1 MHLQCIGL
9 NKKSKFISVLL
20 HNIQVHFSSH
30 GASAD
35 NILDTGDVAADIDE
49 ALCLVAVREVVDDAV
64 GEEVRRHG
72 VTTKT
77 AHVRPQNT
85 ENFIEELLDEG

>member
-1 MHLQCIGL
+1 MKITSLSIKSL
-9 NKKSKFISVLL
+9 NLFLSCYTISKYTSPP
-20 HNIQVHFSSH
+20 H

-35 NILDTGDVAADIDE
+35 NILDTGDVAPDIDE
-49 ALCLVAVREVVDDAV
+49 ALGLVAVREVVDDAV

>member
-1 MHLQCIGL
+1 MLIQL
-9 NKKSKFISVLL
+9 NIYISL
-20 HNIQVHFSSH
+20 FSDYSL
-30 GASAD
+30 D
-35 NILDTGDVAADIDE
+35 DILDTDDVTAHVDE
-49 ALCLVAVREVVDDAV
+49 ALGLVAVREVVDDAV
-64 GEEVRRHG
+64 GEEVRRDG